1 MANILAR
8 GSLFPEEL
16 MPGMINQVKGKSVL
30 AQLSGATPI
39 AFNGQTEFTF
49 NMDNEIAIVAE
60 GAKKPAQGATIGT
73 RTIAPLKVVYTM
85 RANDEF
91 MIASDAYQMQ
101 VLSAFGEGFARK
113 LAKGLDL
120 MAIHGLNPFD
130 DSVSSVIG
138 NNCFD
143 KAGIGAITKAAGD
156 DMDALIEKAI
166 AKVQDAEYDV
176 TGIAM
181 APNVRSELAAIKTTD
196 GHKLYPELAWGS
208 APGSINGLPV
218 QVSSN
223 VSHKPSAGKTTDNF
237 ILGDFDQN
245 FRWGYARQMP
255 IEVIQYGDPDNT
267 GVDLKGSNQIA
278 IRGEAYLGWA
288 IFDPAAFA
296 MYAVTTA

>member
-1 MANILAR
+1 MANVLKK
-8 GSLFPEEL
+8 GSMFPAEL
-16 MPGMINQVKGKSVL
+16 MNGMINQVKGASVL
-30 AQLSGATPI
+30 ANLTGVTPI

-60 GAKKPAQGATIGT
+60 GAKKPAQGGTIGT
-73 RTIAPLKVVYTM
+73 RTITPLKVVYTM
-85 RANDEF
+85 RASDEF
-91 MIASDAYQMQ
+91 MIENDAYQLG
-101 VLSAFGEGFARK
+101 VLQAFGEGFARK

-130 DSVSSVIG
+130 DTASTVVG

-143 KAGIGAITKAAGD
+143 KAGIGTITKATSDTMD
-156 DMDALIEKAI
+156 DLIEKAI
-166 AKVQDAEYDV
+166 AKVQEAEYDV

-181 APNVRSELAAIKTTD
+181 APNVRSELGAIKTTD

-208 APGSINGLPV
+208 APGAINGLPV

-223 VSHKPSAGKTTDNF
+223 VSHKPAAGKTTDNF
-237 ILGDFDQN
+237 ILGDFAQN

-288 IFDPAAFA
+288 IFAPAAFA